1 MKNWQ
6 KICCVLALIGA
17 MSTMVAAGDVLKI
30 AENPNANVVEAVELP
45 TFVHAE
51 QIQIT
56 SSLASD
62 GSDLTPLY
70 DLSSETGTTF
80 AAADEGVTISMTT
93 EEAFRLHSIV
103 VNEVET
109 KYDVALYASNDGE
122 NWKEVL
128 FDTKTVDGFVVYQAR
143 ALGRD
148 YKFYRLEATT
158 EDGEALTLH
167 TLAMYE
173 KIEDVWP
180 FSLYQMSRSRMA
192 QH

>member
-6 KICCVLALIGA
+6 KICCVLALTCA
-17 MSTMVAAGDVLKI
+17 MSLGVAAEDAQTVPEEI
-30 AENPNANVVEAVELP
+30 AVSTENVTLP
-45 TFVHAE
+45 TFVKAE
-51 QIQIT
+51 QIRIT

-62 GSDLTPLY
+62 GTSLSDLY
-70 DLSSETGTTF
+70 DLYADTAVTF
-80 AAADEGVTISMTT
+80 ADAGEGVSLSMTT
-93 EEAFRLHSIV
+93 EEAFRLHAIV

-109 KYDVALYASNDGE
+109 KYEAKLYASTDGE

-128 FDTKTVDGFVVYQAR
+128 FDTKTVDGFVVYQTR

-158 EDGEALTLH
+158 DDGEALTFH

-173 KIEDVWP
+173 KQEDVWP
-180 FSLYQMSRSRMA
+180 FSLYHMYRSSMA